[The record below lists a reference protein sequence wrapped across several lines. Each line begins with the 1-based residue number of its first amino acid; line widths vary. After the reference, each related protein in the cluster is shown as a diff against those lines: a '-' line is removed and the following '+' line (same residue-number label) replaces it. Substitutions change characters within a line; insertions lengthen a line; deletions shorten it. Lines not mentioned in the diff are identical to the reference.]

1 MCNKTEDMKLF
12 YNKGHICPYC
22 DSLFSEVIDLIA
34 HIKDTH
40 ENRKNG

>member
-1 MCNKTEDMKLF
+1 MCNKTEDMMRI
-12 YNKGHICPYC
+12 YNKDHICPYC

-40 ENRKNG
+40 ENHKNG